1 MIKLC
6 FMLLNQLWQTDNEL
20 QDTNK
25 HKDHKIHKV
34 LLASTKKF
42 KHGYQQVIRL
52 DRKLLK

>member
-1 MIKLC
+1 
-6 FMLLNQLWQTDNEL
+6 MLLNQLWQTDNEL